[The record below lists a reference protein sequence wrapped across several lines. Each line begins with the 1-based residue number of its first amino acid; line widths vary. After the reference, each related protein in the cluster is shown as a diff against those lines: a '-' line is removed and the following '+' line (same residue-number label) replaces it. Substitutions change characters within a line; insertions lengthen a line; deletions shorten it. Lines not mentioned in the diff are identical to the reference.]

1 MQFLTDFGD
10 TAVLLPLSV
19 VVLAWLL
26 TAPSRGPAIWWI
38 AALGFFG
45 GVVGALKVVFF
56 ACPLTPDII
65 SPSGHTGFS
74 LLVYGGVA
82 VIATGKRRS
91 IWVRAAA
98 TAVAAGLAAG
108 IGLSRVV
115 LGMHTMPEIVIGYAM
130 GAVALSIFAA
140 GYLRSKGSGRRVA
153 PLLAGAALVLAA
165 FHGAQINEED
175 NLHALGMWLDLRG
188 VICR

>member
-10 TAVLLPLSV
+10 TAVLLPLSI

-26 TAPSRGPAIWWI
+26 TVPSRGPAIWWV
-38 AALGFFG
+38 AALGIFG
-45 GVVGALKVVFF
+45 GVVGALKAVFF
-56 ACPLTPDII
+56 ACPPAPDII

-82 VIATGKRRS
+82 VIVAGKRRS

-98 TAVAAGLAAG
+98 IALAVGLAAG
-108 IGLSRVV
+108 IGLSRVA
-115 LGMHTMPEIVIGYAM
+115 LGMHTMPEIVIGYAI
-130 GAVALSIFAA
+130 GAVALLIFGMA
-140 GYLRSKGSGRRVA
+140 YLRSKGSGRTIA

-165 FHGAQINEED
+165 FHGGQINEED
-175 NLHALGMWLDLRG
+175 NLHALGTWLDLRG
-188 VICR
+188 AICR